1 MVYGSRM
8 AESGTLPKF
17 AAAAVAC
24 LVGVVLGAP
33 ASSSAAYREPA
44 LTVPVE
50 RLDAA
55 FHCPFAPQGRGGKQP
70 ILLVTGTG
78 VTGSEAFLIASGPF
92 HVLGRPACYVDFPYR
107 TTGDIQISVQYLVR
121 AIQNLYR
128 LAGQKIAM
136 IGVSQGGLLPRWALT
151 YWPSLRSKVTDVVAV
166 AGTQHGST
174 IIGPCNALTPCV
186 PAEWQQLAGS
196 KLLAAI
202 NRQPDESP
210 GSTSWTTVRT
220 ITDEVVQPQTGARP
234 TSSLSG
240 ATNISIQ
247 SVCPGRTVRHIPSAL
262 DSVTFAAL
270 IDAVTHSGPAKVSR
284 LPKDVCSH
292 PWAPGAPSIV
302 NQLRISH
309 AAALEPDPQVR
320 APLVSAEP
328 AVQPYALK
336 TVPR

>member
-1 MVYGSRM
+1 MTRGALLS
-8 AESGTLPKF
+8 KF
-17 AAAAVAC
+17 LIPSLAAVLLAC
-24 LVGVVLGAP
+24 LCLP
-33 ASSSAAYREPA
+33 ALAGAAYREPA
-44 LTVPVE
+44 LTVPAE

-55 FHCPFAPQGRGGKQP
+55 FHCPFAPQGKRGKQP

-121 AIQNLYR
+121 AIQNLYK

-166 AGTQHGST
+166 AGTQHGSN
-174 IIGPCNALTPCV
+174 IIGPCSALAPCV

-196 KLLAAI
+196 QLLGAI
-202 NRQPDESP
+202 NREPDESP

-220 ITDEVVQPQTGARP
+220 LTDEVVQPQSGPKP
-234 TSSLSG
+234 TSSLIG

-247 SVCPGRTVRHIPSAL
+247 AVCPGRVVRHIPSAL

-270 IDAVTHSGPAKVSR
+270 IDAVTHAGPAKVSR

-309 AAALEPDPQVR
+309 AAAIEPDPQTR
-320 APLVSAEP
+320 APLVAAEP